1 MSRIGMILLLL
12 ILTGCGTIRY
22 VPVERKVEV
31 RDTVVLK
38 SDTVRIAVPI
48 EKIVEVVP
56 KTDTILLETSVAKA
70 EAWVDS
76 TGLLRGQIE
85 NKRVELAKEIQVV
98 ERVRKETERVEVP
111 VEVVK
116 EKRVIPKWLWLSLAV
131 NLAVVVCIVLKI
143 RRLWYGR
150 L

>member
-1 MSRIGMILLLL
+1 MRHIWFLALVV
-12 ILTGCGTIRY
+12 LTGCGTVRY
-22 VPVERKVEV
+22 VPIEKKIEV

-38 SDTVRIAVPI
+38 SDTVRVAVPV

-56 KTDTILLETSVAKA
+56 QTDTIMLETSVAKA

-76 TGLLRGQIE
+76 TGLHGKIE
-85 NKRVELAKEIQVV
+85 NKRVELKKEIQVV
-98 ERVRKETERVEVP
+98 ERVRVKTERVEVP
-111 VEVVK
+111 VEVIK

-131 NLAVVVCIVLKI
+131 NLAVVVYIVLKL

-150 L
+150 F

>member
-1 MSRIGMILLLL
+1 MSRIEMILLLL
-12 ILTGCGTIRY
+12 ILTGCGTVRY

-38 SDTVRIAVPI
+38 SDTVRVAVPV

-56 KTDTILLETSVAKA
+56 QTDTILLETSVAKA

-76 TGLLRGQIE
+76 TGLNGRIE
-85 NKRVELAKEIQVV
+85 NKRVELEKEIQVV
-98 ERVRKETERVEVP
+98 ERVRVKTERVEVP
-111 VEVVK
+111 VEVIK

-131 NLAVVVCIVLKI
+131 NLAVVVCIVLKL

-150 L
+150 F

>member
-1 MSRIGMILLLL
+1 MRHIWFLLLM
-12 ILTGCGTIRY
+12 ILTGCGTVRY
-22 VPVERKVEV
+22 VPVERKLVV

-38 SDTVRIAVPI
+38 SDTVRVLVPA

-76 TGLLRGQIE
+76 TGLHGKIE
-85 NKRVELAKEIQVV
+85 NKRVELKKEIKVV
-98 ERVRKETERVEVP
+98 ERVRKVTERVEVP
-111 VEVVK
+111 VEVIK
-116 EKRVIPKWLWLSLAV
+116 ENRVIPKWLWLSLAV

-150 L
+150 F

>member
-1 MSRIGMILLLL
+1 MSRIEMILLLL

-22 VPVERKVEV
+22 VPIEKKVEV

-38 SDTVRIAVPI
+38 SDTVRIAVPV

-76 TGLLRGQIE
+76 TGLRGRIE
-85 NKRVELAKEIQVV
+85 NKRVELTKEIQVV

-111 VEVVK
+111 VEVIK

>member
-1 MSRIGMILLLL
+1 MRHIWLLLPL
-12 ILTGCGTIRY
+12 TVLTGCGTIRY
-22 VPVERKVEV
+22 VPVEKKVEV

-38 SDTVRIAVPI
+38 SDTVRVAVPV

-76 TGLLRGQIE
+76 TGLCGRIE
-85 NKRVELAKEIQVV
+85 NKRVELTKEIQVV

-111 VEVVK
+111 VEVIK
-116 EKRVIPKWLWLSLAV
+116 EKRVIPRWLWLSLAV

>member
-1 MSRIGMILLLL
+1 MSRIEMILLLL
-12 ILTGCGTIRY
+12 ILTGCGTVRY

-38 SDTVRIAVPI
+38 SDTVRVAVPV

-56 KTDTILLETSVAKA
+56 RTDTILLETSVAKA

-76 TGLLRGQIE
+76 TGLNGRIE
-85 NKRVELAKEIQVV
+85 NKRVELEKEIQVV
-98 ERVRKETERVEVP
+98 ERVRVKTERVEVP
-111 VEVVK
+111 VEVIK

-131 NLAVVVCIVLKI
+131 NLAVVVCIVLKL

-150 L
+150 F

>member
-1 MSRIGMILLLL
+1 MSRIEMILLLL

-38 SDTVRIAVPI
+38 SDTVRVAVPV

-56 KTDTILLETSVAKA
+56 RTDTILLETSVAKA

-76 TGLLRGQIE
+76 TGLHGKIE
-85 NKRVELAKEIQVV
+85 NKRVELEKEIQVV
-98 ERVRKETERVEVP
+98 ERVRVKTERVEVP
-111 VEVVK
+111 VEVIK
-116 EKRVIPKWLWLSLAV
+116 EKRMIPKWLWLSLAV
-131 NLAVVVCIVLKI
+131 NLAVVVCIVLKL

-150 L
+150 F